1 MRLFIPINFPDAM
14 RKRLWNE
21 TAPLREVGYPIK
33 WVDADNIHMTVKF
46 LGDVDG
52 SRIDDVRAGLVK
64 AVGDTKAFYLPLG
77 QFGAFPS
84 PKRPRVLWVGCES
97 LPVLEL
103 LADAVERE
111 MSQLG
116 FEAERGEEG
125 HAFRPHVTIG
135 RVRRDAR
142 PAALRGLAKHLEGLE
157 FFEEPP
163 VDSVDLM
170 QSRLGSQ
177 GPRYERLGAAELSQ

>member
-1 MRLFIPINFPDAM
+1 MRLFIAINFPDAM
-14 RKRLWNE
+14 RTRLWNE
-21 TAPLREVGYPIK
+21 TAPLREVGYPVR

-64 AVGDTKAFYLPLG
+64 AVGDTKPFCLSIG
-77 QFGAFPS
+77 RFGAFPS
-84 PKRPRVLWVGCES
+84 PKRPRVLWVGCEN

-116 FEAERGEEG
+116 FEPESGG

-142 PAALRGLAKHLEGLE
+142 PAALRGIAKHLEGLE
-157 FFEEPP
+157 FFEESP

-170 QSRLGSQ
+170 RSRLGSQ
-177 GPRYERLGAAELSQ
+177 GPRYERLGGAGL

>member
-1 MRLFIPINFPDAM
+1 MRLFIAINFPDAM
-14 RKRLWNE
+14 RKRLWDE
-21 TAPLREVGYPIK
+21 TVSLREVGYPVK
-33 WVDADNIHMTVKF
+33 WVDVDNIHMTVKF

-52 SRIDDVRAGLVK
+52 SRIDDVQAGLVK
-64 AVGDTKAFYLPLG
+64 AVGDTKPFCLPVG

-84 PKRPRVLWVGCES
+84 PKRPRVLWVGCEN

-116 FEAERGEEG
+116 FEPEKEG
-125 HAFRPHVTIG
+125 HAFRPHLTIG

-142 PAALRGLAKHLEGLE
+142 PAALRGLAKRLDGLE

-170 QSRLGSQ
+170 RSRLGSQ
-177 GPRYERLGAAELSQ
+177 GPRYERLGAAVLSQ

>member
-1 MRLFIPINFPDAM
+1 MRLFIAINPPGAM
-14 RKRLWNE
+14 RQRLWNE
-21 TAPLREVGYPIK
+21 TAPLREVGYPVK
-33 WVDADNIHMTVKF
+33 WVDAGNIHMTVKF
-46 LGDVDG
+46 LGDADG

-64 AVGDTKAFYLPLG
+64 AVGDTKAFCLSIG

-84 PKRPRVLWVGCES
+84 PKRPRVLWVGCEN

-111 MSQLG
+111 MLQLG
-116 FEAERGEEG
+116 FEPEKGG

-142 PAALRGLAKHLEGLE
+142 PAALTGLARHLQGLE
-157 FFEEPP
+157 FFEELP

-170 QSRLGSQ
+170 RSRLGSQ
-177 GPRYERLGAAELSQ
+177 GPRYERLGAAGLSR

>member
-1 MRLFIPINFPDAM
+1 MRLFIAINFPDAM

-21 TAPLREVGYPIK
+21 TAPLREVGYPVK

-64 AVGDTKAFYLPLG
+64 AVGDTKAFCLPIG
-77 QFGAFPS
+77 QFGAFPA
-84 PKRPRVLWVGCES
+84 PKRPRVLWVGCEN

-103 LADAVERE
+103 LADVVERE

-116 FEAERGEEG
+116 FEPERGG

-170 QSRLGSQ
+170 RSRLGSQ
-177 GPRYERLGAAELSQ
+177 GPRYERLGAAGLSQ